1 MVVDAWFYSLL
12 SKLIF
17 HVSFLTPPISNLM
30 PLLSSATVSVM
41 VNPIPEIRAGA
52 AVTAAF
58 VVGSTGKPLMPT
70 TPKRA
75 RRLLKAKRADV
86 FCKNPFTIR
95 LLDRE
100 DGDLQPLEL
109 KADPG
114 AKKTGMVVAVKGTVR
129 GWFCIA
135 AWELQHRGQ
144 AIRDALL
151 SRSQLR
157 RGRRNRKTRYR
168 PARFNNRTRSKKKG
182 WLPPSLRS
190 RVDNVIALGRKIQRV
205 APLTGIAVERVRFDT
220 QLMQNPE
227 VSGVGYQQG
236 TLAGYEVREY
246 LLEKWHRT
254 CVYCKA
260 QNAPLQIEHLT
271 PKSRGGS
278 DRVSNLALACEKC
291 NQKKANRPLE
301 DFLKGKPELLNALL
315 RQAKAPLKDA
325 AAVNSTRNAIVT
337 ALQALGLPVTTGTGG
352 RTKFNR
358 CQQGYAK
365 AHWIDAACVGQT
377 GEAINLSRITH
388 ATTIQAKGR
397 GRRQMCSPNK
407 FGFPRTAAKSVKR
420 IHGFQSGDRARLVQ
434 PSGKYQGTH
443 EGTVAIRANGEF
455 DIKTIQGLKISA
467 PHTRFTLIQRFDGT
481 IQSHRQAS

>member
-1 MVVDAWFYSLL
+1 MTLA
-12 SKLIF
+12 K
-17 HVSFLTPPISNLM
+17 
-30 PLLSSATVSVM
+30 PLAAASTVFS
-41 VNPIPEIRAGA
+41 PEVRAGA
-52 AVTAAF
+52 AVTAVF

-75 RRLLKAKRADV
+75 RLLLKAKRADV

-95 LLDRE
+95 LLERE
-100 DGDLQPLEL
+100 EGDCQPLEF

-114 AKKTGMVVAVKGTVR
+114 SKTTGMALMVRGTLR

-151 SRSQLR
+151 SRRQLR
-157 RGRRNRKTRYR
+157 QGRRSRKTRYR
-168 PARFNNRTRSKKKG
+168 APRFLNRTKPQG

-190 RVDNVIALGRKIQRV
+190 RVDNITALTRKIQRV
-205 APLTGIAVERVRFDT
+205 APLTSIAVEQVRFDT

-246 LLEKWHRT
+246 LLEKWNRT

-260 QNAPLQIEHLT
+260 KNVPLQIEHLQ
-271 PKSRGGS
+271 PRSRGGS
-278 DRVSNLALACEKC
+278 DRVSNLALACANC
-291 NQKKANRPLE
+291 NQKKSNQLLE
-301 DFLKGKPELLNALL
+301 DFLKRKPELLKSLL

-337 ALQALGLPVTTGTGG
+337 TLQALGLPVSTGTGG

-365 AHWIDAACVGQT
+365 AHWIDAACVGET
-377 GEAINLSRITH
+377 GQAINLSRITH
-388 ATTIQAKGR
+388 VTTIQAKGR
-397 GRRQMCSPNK
+397 GCRQMCKPNR

-420 IHGFQSGDRARLVQ
+420 IHGFQTGDKVRLVQ
-434 PSGKYQGTH
+434 PLGKYQGIH
-443 EGTVAIRANGEF
+443 EGTVVVRATGKL
-455 DIKTIQGLKISA
+455 DIATASGQKITATHS
-467 PHTRFTLIQRFDGT
+467 RFALIQRFDGT
-481 IQSHRQAS
+481 VQNHQRAS

>member
-1 MVVDAWFYSLL
+1 MASL
-12 SKLIF
+12 
-17 HVSFLTPPISNLM
+17 TQ
-30 PLLSSATVSVM
+30 SAASVTAP
-41 VNPIPEIRAGA
+41 VPEIRPGA
-52 AVTAAF
+52 AVTAVF

-75 RRLLKAKRADV
+75 RLLLKAKRADV
-86 FCKNPFTIR
+86 FARNPFTIR

-100 DGDLQPLEL
+100 DGDCQPLEI

-114 AKKTGMVVAVKGTVR
+114 SKTTGMALVVQGAVR

-151 SRSQLR
+151 SRRQLR
-157 RGRRNRKTRYR
+157 RGRRSRKTRYR
-168 PARFNNRTRSKKKG
+168 APRFLNRSRSKTQG

-190 RVDNVIALGRKIQRV
+190 RVDNVTALARKIQRV
-205 APLTGIAVERVRFDT
+205 APLTGIAVEQVRFDT
-220 QLMQNPE
+220 QLMQNE
-227 VSGVGYQQG
+227 EISGMGYQQG

-260 QNAPLQIEHLT
+260 KDVPLQIEHLT
-271 PKSRGGS
+271 PRSRGGS

-301 DFLKGKPELLNALL
+301 DFLERKPELLKALF

-325 AAVNSTRNAIVT
+325 AAVNSTRKAIVT

-358 CQQGYAK
+358 CQQGYTK
-365 AHWIDAACVGQT
+365 AHWIDAACVGET
-377 GEAINLSRITH
+377 GQAIHLTRITH
-388 ATTIQAKGR
+388 VTTIQAKGR
-397 GRRQMCSPNK
+397 GNRQMCQVDR

-420 IHGFQSGDRARLVQ
+420 IHGFQTGDRVRLVQ
-434 PSGKYQGTH
+434 PSGKYKGIH
-443 EGTVAIRANGEF
+443 EGTVSVRITGTF
-455 DIKTIQGLKISA
+455 DIKTLSGIKIGSV
-467 PHTRFTLIQRFDGT
+467 HTRFSLIQRFDGT
-481 IQSHRQAS
+481 IQSHRRVS